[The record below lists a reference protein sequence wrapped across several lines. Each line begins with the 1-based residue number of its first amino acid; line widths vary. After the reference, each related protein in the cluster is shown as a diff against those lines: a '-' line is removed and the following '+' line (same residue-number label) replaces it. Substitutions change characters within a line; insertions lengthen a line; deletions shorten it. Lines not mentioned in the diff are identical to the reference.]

1 MLLVIASGKKAFA
14 SKLESNLEENSTW
27 TRIMD
32 GVYIVKKDMLA

>member
-14 SKLESNLEENSTW
+14 SKLEFNLEENSIW

-32 GVYIVKKDMLA
+32 VVYTIEKDMLA